1 MLALFFQLK
10 MMQSLQFIATLYDD
24 LSEVSG
30 EKSKPNY
37 TVPPFREAL
46 THMLTSTKNAVVSEI
61 DKSPNAGEFATL
73 KASLTTSSEALAK
86 LQIPSTEFEKVKQK
100 TYQKLNKPYTAPAS
114 ANTVSP
120 PAANTAPAS
129 ANTANTA

>member
-37 TVPPFREAL
+37 TVPPFRQAL
-46 THMLTSTKNAVVSEI
+46 TTMLTATSQAVVAEI
-61 DKSPNAGEFATL
+61 DKSPNPDEFASL
-73 KASLTTSSEALAK
+73 KTSLTTSA
-86 LQIPSTEFEKVKQK
+86 V
-100 TYQKLNKPYTAPAS
+100 APGIS
-114 ANTVSP
+114 LVL
-120 PAANTAPAS
+120 
-129 ANTANTA
+129 

>member
-24 LSEVSG
+24 LSEVTG

-37 TVPPFREAL
+37 TVPPFRQAL
-46 THMLTSTKNAVVSEI
+46 TTMLTATKDAVVSEI

-73 KASLTTSSEALAK
+73 KASLTDTSVSAPVK
-86 LQIPSTEFEKVKQK
+86 LQIPSTEFEKV
-100 TYQKLNKPYTAPAS
+100 APVVRLDERI
-114 ANTVSP
+114 TTLP
-120 PAANTAPAS
+120 PCITSISVDLSKRSRTN
-129 ANTANTA
+129 

>member
-37 TVPPFREAL
+37 TVPPFRQAL
-46 THMLTSTKNAVVSEI
+46 TTMLTATSQAVVAEI
-61 DKSPNAGEFATL
+61 DKSPNPSEFATL
-73 KASLTTSSEALAK
+73 KTSLTTSSVPPSK
-86 LQIPSTEFEKVKQK
+86 LQIPSTEFEKVKEK
-100 TYQKLNKPYTAPAS
+100 TYTKLRNP
-114 ANTVSP
+114 
-120 PAANTAPAS
+120 
-129 ANTANTA
+129 